1 MARPT
6 KPVTVLKAEKKTH
19 ITKRDA
25 ALREREEKAVLTGNP
40 LTPSAEVRKDPQ
52 AREEF
57 KRVQELLSAIDKD
70 DDLYSAQINRYCML
84 RSEERALVARKA
96 KLEAAADDCEDP
108 KDSIALYK
116 LVNECDRELMA
127 KRKMMMDI
135 EKENVMTIA
144 AALRA
149 IPKKPEKASNPLLE
163 ALSG

>member
-25 ALREREEKAVLTGNP
+25 ASRAREEKALLAGAP
-40 LTPSAEVRKDPQ
+40 LTPSKEVRDTPE
-52 AREEF
+52 AWEEF
-57 KRVQELLSAIDKD
+57 QRMQELLSAIDKD

-163 ALSG
+163 VLNA